1 MPCYILTDNLKSQRL
16 IKKVLLDSIFFES
29 PSALLHALGRTRQGQ
44 VIILDSC
51 IRGFELAG
59 IQTAQLIRQR
69 DTDAQIIMISD
80 NAQMAMRCFEA
91 HVGLLDFIIKRDFNS
106 AFFDRLLRAVATAK
120 LNIHHIYE
128 LRPVSIRLPDGRTS
142 RLFDLTRIIYITT
155 ESGSHHLI
163 VHEADHQFRIRS
175 SMKEVET
182 LHEHFQ
188 RVHTSFIVNT
198 SYLNA
203 YYPNEHYLT
212 LVNGQRIPV
221 SRNYAGHLRDVLRW
235 SPKKPEQPQLIH
247 NK

>member
-16 IKKVLLDSIFFES
+16 IKKVLFNSIYFET
-29 PSALLHALGRTRQGQ
+29 PSALLHALGRTRKGQ

-51 IRGFELAG
+51 IRGFEQAG
-59 IQTAQLIRQR
+59 IQTAQLIRER
-69 DTDAQIIMISD
+69 DPDAQIIMMSD
-80 NAQMAMRCFEA
+80 NAEMAMLCFEA
-91 HVGLLDFIIKRDFNS
+91 HVGLLDYIIKGNFNS

-120 LNIHHIYE
+120 LNIRHIYDF
-128 LRPVSIRLPDGRTS
+128 RPVSIRLPDGRTS

-163 VHEADHQFRIRS
+163 VHESDHQTRIRS
-175 SMKEVET
+175 SMREVEL
-182 LHEHFQ
+182 LHDHFQ

-212 LVNGQRIPV
+212 LVNGQQIPV
-221 SRNYAGHLRDVLRW
+221 SRNYAGKLRDVLRW
-235 SPKKPEQPQLIH
+235 SSEQTERPQLIH